1 MSQRLYRDPQ
11 HGAVAGVCSG
21 LADYFEVEVWVVR
34 LVLVTGLIFASFLT
48 FLLYVA
54 AWILL
59 PKRDDFVAAA
69 VMPMVKQHGWQ
80 KGVNPAEA
88 LALTAQ
94 RLAELERRVQ
104 QIERCVTSR
113 TYRVRRDLKGL

>member
-48 FLLYVA
+48 FFAVSGRLDPVA
-54 AWILL
+54 QA
-59 PKRDDFVAAA
+59 R
-69 VMPMVKQHGWQ
+69 
-80 KGVNPAEA
+80 
-88 LALTAQ
+88 
-94 RLAELERRVQ
+94 
-104 QIERCVTSR
+104 
-113 TYRVRRDLKGL
+113 